1 MSLSIGIIGLPNV
14 GKSTLFNA
22 LLKKQIADA
31 SNYPFCTIAPNKGVV
46 EVPDERLKVLAKIS
60 KSEKIIPAV
69 VEFVDIAGLVK
80 GASKG
85 EGLGNKFL
93 ANIREVNAICHVV
106 RFFNDTSIAHINTA
120 IRPSSDAELINM
132 ELILADLQTLEKK
145 NAPKGRASKEDLLL
159 WEAIKILKDEL
170 YKGKMAIDVKL
181 SKEQSEL
188 IKELCLLTMKPIIYV
203 ANIDEDHITDF
214 SADESDFPFVPVI
227 PICAKMEAEL
237 AELSEVEQKEYLEQA
252 GLKEPGLNRL
262 IKLAYQTLGLISF
275 LTTGEKETRAWTISQ
290 GTNAREAAGVI
301 HTDFS
306 KNFIKAAVISYDE
319 FIQLGGWLEAKN
331 TGKIRFEGS
340 DYVMKEGDVV
350 EFKVG
355 C

>member
-1 MSLSIGIIGLPNV
+1 MGLSIGIIGLPNV

-31 SNYPFCTIAPNKGVV
+31 SNYPFCTIEPNKGIV

-60 KSEKIIPAV
+60 KSEKIVPAV

-106 RFFNDTSIAHINTA
+106 RFFKDKSVAHISNE
-120 IRPSSDAELINM
+120 INPSSDVELINM
-132 ELILADLQTLEKK
+132 ELILADLQTLEKR
-145 NAPKGRASKEDLLL
+145 NAPKGKPTKEELIL
-159 WEAIKILKDEL
+159 WDTIKILKEEL
-170 YKGKMAIDVKL
+170 YKGKMAIEVNL
-181 SKEQSEL
+181 NKEQL
-188 IKELCLLTMKPIIYV
+188 DAVKELCLLTMKPIIYV
-203 ANIDEDHITDF
+203 ANIDEENINDF
-214 SADESDFPFVPVI
+214 NQEIINFKFNPVI
-227 PICAKMEAEL
+227 PISAKMEAEL
-237 AELSEVEQKEYLEQA
+237 VELKEDEQKEYLEQF

-262 IKLAYQTLGLISF
+262 IKLAYKTLGLVSF
-275 LTTGEKETRAWTISQ
+275 LTTGEKETRAWTI
-290 GTNAREAAGVI
+290 TNGLNAKEAAGVI
-301 HTDFS
+301 HSDFS

-319 FIQLGGWLEAKN
+319 FLKLGGWNEAKN
-331 TGKIRFEGS
+331 AGKIRFEGA
-340 DYVMKEGDVV
+340 DYIVKEGDII

>member
-60 KSEKIIPAV
+60 KSEKIVPAV

-106 RFFNDTSIAHINTA
+106 RFFNDTSIAHVSTE

-145 NAPKGRASKEDLLL
+145 NAPKGRASKEELIM
-159 WEAIKILKDEL
+159 WEAIKVLKDEL
-170 YKGKMAIDVKL
+170 YKGKMAIDVNL

-203 ANIDEDHITDF
+203 ANIDEEHIAEF
-214 SADESDFPFVPVI
+214 NVNESNFPFTPVI

-237 AELSEVEQKEYLEQA
+237 AELSEEEQKEYLEQA

-306 KNFIKAAVISYDE
+306 KSFIKAAVISYDE
-319 FIQLGGWLEAKN
+319 FIQTGGWLEAKN

-340 DYVMKEGDVV
+340 DYLMKEGDVV